1 MCMLQCENTLCKTFA
16 LDVTYYF
23 MFDLSNKFA
32 ILFYWYERKCLR
44 FVEIIVQTYKQVFAS
59 DSSDKYPTLD
69 VAIRQSYKW
78 LGNEISKLLLNH
90 I

>member
-1 MCMLQCENTLCKTFA
+1 
-16 LDVTYYF
+16 
-23 MFDLSNKFA
+23 
-32 ILFYWYERKCLR
+32 
-44 FVEIIVQTYKQVFAS
+44 VQTYKQVFAS